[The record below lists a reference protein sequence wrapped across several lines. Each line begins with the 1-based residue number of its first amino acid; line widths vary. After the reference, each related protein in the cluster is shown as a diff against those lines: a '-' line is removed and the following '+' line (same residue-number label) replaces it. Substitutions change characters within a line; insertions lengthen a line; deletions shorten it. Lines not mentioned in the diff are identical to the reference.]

1 MKIIKSNDELMQFI
15 PNVVTAV
22 EGEKDLFTKIQTY
35 IIMAESWLFR
45 NVAKPSAFTLD
56 EPAMV
61 YAQSIVA
68 AEAFRNA
75 IPSLNVILTENG
87 FGIVSNGSVA
97 PASKDRT
104 DKLAEA
110 LIEHRDKAIEQLLL
124 NLGGAGTTFSRTVFA
139 GYEAQRMQDI
149 STHLF
154 DRFMEQRP
162 KVLKIQHDLAE
173 DAVTYDILEEA
184 VEWTYSDELE
194 RPAGYNT
201 LIIRIKDIICKQL
214 KGDDTK
220 HDVQDLVEFIRTHT
234 AEFPNWASSTVAEKW
249 ADHRYVNDKKSGG
262 YWL

>member
-45 NVAKPSAFTLD
+45 NVAKPSVFD
-56 EPAMV
+56 N
-61 YAQSIVA
+61 
-68 AEAFRNA
+68 FRNA

-97 PASKDRT
+97 PASKDRI

-110 LIEHRDKAIEQLLL
+110 LIEHRDNAIEQLVLS
-124 NLGGAGTTFSRTVFA
+124 LGGAGTTFSRTVFA
-139 GYEAQRMQDI
+139 GYEAQRMQGI

-184 VEWTYSDELE
+184 VEWTYSNELE
-194 RPAGYNT
+194 RPEGYNT
-201 LIIRIKDIICKQL
+201 LFIRIRDIICKQL
-214 KGDDTK
+214 KGENTK

-234 AEFPNWASSTVAEKW
+234 NEFPYWASSTVAEKW
-249 ADHRYVNDKKSGG
+249 ADHRYVNNKKSGG

>member
-45 NVAKPSAFTLD
+45 NVAKPSVFDNET
-56 EPAMV
+56 AMV

-97 PASKDRT
+97 PASKDRI

-110 LIEHRDKAIEQLLL
+110 LIEHRDNAIEQLVLS
-124 NLGGAGTTFSRTVFA
+124 LGGAGTTFSRTVFA
-139 GYEAQRMQDI
+139 GYEAQRMQGI

-173 DAVTYDILEEA
+173 DAVSYDILEEA
-184 VEWTYSDELE
+184 VEWTYSNELE
-194 RPAGYNT
+194 RPEGYNT
-201 LIIRIKDIICKQL
+201 LFIRIKDIICKQL
-214 KGDDTK
+214 KGVDAK
-220 HDVQDLVEFIRTHT
+220 QEVKDLVEFIRTHT
-234 AEFPNWASSTVAEKW
+234 NEFPYWASSTVAEKW